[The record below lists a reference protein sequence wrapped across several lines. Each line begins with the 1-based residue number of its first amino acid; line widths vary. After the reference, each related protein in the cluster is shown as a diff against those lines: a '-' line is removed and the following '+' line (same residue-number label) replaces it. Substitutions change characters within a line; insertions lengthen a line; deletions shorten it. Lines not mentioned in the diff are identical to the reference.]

1 MVSAVRHEESHS
13 PIAVFN
19 DLHYLIEIEV
29 TVAFGFEEL
38 HRTRYSISMRDRRRD
53 NILERV
59 DQSAEEKPM
68 GKWNVTAV
76 AACCLMAL
84 APAHAQEKK
93 TASLT
98 APSLTAMDYIEIQQL
113 VYKYGQ
119 DIDTCTN
126 NGYDYADLYTT
137 DGVFIDKYS
146 DDGFKK
152 GGVQRAKGRDELAA
166 ASWGGSKG
174 CKDMPWNGWSHVMTN
189 LVITPTAG
197 GAKGRCYLIMLGEKG
212 PGSVD
217 RDGGYEDLY
226 VKTAKGWR
234 IKSRTHVRSKEW
246 SNPLLQTAD
255 RK

>member
-1 MVSAVRHEESHS
+1 MRNW
-13 PIAVFN
+13 IWLLLVF
-19 DLHYLIEIEV
+19 
-29 TVAFGFEEL
+29 
-38 HRTRYSISMRDRRRD
+38 
-53 NILERV
+53 
-59 DQSAEEKPM
+59 
-68 GKWNVTAV
+68 
-76 AACCLMAL
+76 

-93 TASLT
+93 AAT
-98 APSLTAMDYIEIQQL
+98 LTAMDYIEIQQL
-113 VYKYGQ
+113 VNKYGQ
-119 DIDTCTN
+119 YIDTCSN
-126 NGYDYADLYTT
+126 NGYDYADLYTP

-146 DDGFKK
+146 DDGFKH

-174 CKDMPWNGWSHVMTN
+174 CKDMPWNGWTHLMGDV
-189 LVITPTAG
+189 VITPIPG
-197 GAKGRCYLIMLGEKG
+197 GAKGRCYLISLGEKG

-246 SNPLLQTAD
+246 SNPLLQTPD